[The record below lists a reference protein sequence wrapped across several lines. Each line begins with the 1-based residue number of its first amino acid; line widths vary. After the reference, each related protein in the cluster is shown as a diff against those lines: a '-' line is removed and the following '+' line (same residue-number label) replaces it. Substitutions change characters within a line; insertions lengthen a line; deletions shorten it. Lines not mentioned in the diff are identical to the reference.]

1 MNYRYDSENDG
12 NVFEPGDISEPL
24 NTENADETV
33 IAAPSYTAPVES
45 GEPASEPHIYAAAPY
60 DALPVQEP
68 SYEPE
73 SPAVQEPQSPGDWR
87 EASFIEVPQSQ
98 EPVFTPGLG
107 NVQFYAPPRREAGKR
122 EQTRHDQ
129 PEYDHPHKAR
139 RGRRFLRALCLVLV
153 CAIISAAAGVGSAYY
168 VINSGYIKIPA
179 TQVVLGAQPTPEAAP
194 VIDSGENPPRVV
206 VTPYSDALTG
216 PEIYGMATQQVL
228 GVSTEIKSNSSNYNP
243 FFSGGSSAIY
253 GTGFIISEDGYIL
266 TNYHVIETAY
276 QNGLAP
282 QIILRDGTSYSAR
295 IVGFEATND
304 VAVLKIEATGL
315 TPVTLGSSDNVR
327 VGETIYAVGNPNQL
341 DYTITDGIVSA
352 LDREVQVDTSGIS
365 INMFQI
371 SAAVNSGNSGGP
383 VYNERG
389 EVIGIVSAKYMSS
402 GTEGLGFAIPID
414 DAMDIA
420 SDLITVGYVTGKAQL
435 GVTVQTMT
443 AENADYYG
451 TVPGAFVFTVI
462 PRSCADV
469 AGIRPGDIITKLN
482 DTKITSLEELKSAL
496 EDYKAGDAVTI
507 EIYRDS
513 EFIKLPLT
521 FDELKNT
528 QNGSQPVDVPAAG

>member
-1 MNYRYDSENDG
+1 MNYRYDDENDG
-12 NVFEPGDISEPL
+12 NILKPD
-24 NTENADETV
+24 D
-33 IAAPSYTAPVES
+33 IAAPLNADATGEIIDAAPL
-45 GEPASEPHIYAAAPY
+45 YAAADDNSEPI
-60 DALPVQEP
+60 PEP
-68 SYEPE
+68 SVSAAVPCESEPE
-73 SPAVQEPQSPGDWR
+73 NNAAQEQRSPEDWR

-98 EPVFTPGLG
+98 EPIFTPGLG
-107 NVQFYAPPRREAGKR
+107 NVQFYAPPRREASRR
-122 EQTRHDQ
+122 EPLEH
-129 PEYDHPHKAR
+129 DHPHKAH
-139 RGRRFLRALCLVLV
+139 RGRRFLRVLCLVLV
-153 CAIISAAAGVGSAYY
+153 CAMISAAAGVGSAYY
-168 VINSGYIKIPA
+168 VINNGYIKIPT
-179 TQVVLGAQPTPEAAP
+179 TQVVLGAQTTPEASP
-194 VIDSGENPPRVV
+194 IVDTGENPPKVI
-206 VTPYSDALTG
+206 TPITEGTLTG
-216 PEIYGMATQQVL
+216 PEIYGMATRQVV
-228 GVSTEIKSNSSNYNP
+228 GVSTEVQSSGSGYNP
-243 FFSGGSSAIY
+243 FYSGGTSAIY

-276 QNGLAP
+276 YNNVAP
-282 QIILRDGTSYSAR
+282 QIILRDGTTYSAR

-315 TPVTLGSSDNVR
+315 TPVKIGSSDAVR
-327 VGETIYAVGNPNQL
+327 VGESIYAVGNPNQL
-341 DYTITDGIVSA
+341 DYTITEGIVSA
-352 LDREVQVDTSGIS
+352 LDREVQVDTTGSEIT
-365 INMFQI
+365 MFQI

-443 AENADYYG
+443 EANAEYYG

-482 DTKITSLEELKSAL
+482 DTKITTLEELKTAL
-496 EDYKAGDAVTI
+496 EDYKAGDTVTI
-507 EIYRDS
+507 EIYRDGDLLRLS
-513 EFIKLPLT
+513 LT
-521 FDELKNT
+521 FDELKT
-528 QNGSQPVDVPAAG
+528 PQNGSQNIDVPAAG